1 MKYKVNLRNAFIAP
15 EGYYWVSADFSG
27 QELRIVSAIVFNEYK
42 CSALLDV
49 FKEERERPY
58 LIREDNEE
66 KYENPYT
73 DLHLVAALG
82 LNKELQKIEPW
93 KVAKMAKGGLDGINY
108 RQQGKII
115 NFSVIYGKGAEGFA
129 SDFNMSLEE
138 AEVVLSNYFLKF
150 PGLKKW
156 LDYHSEASKITNRIR
171 TIGNR
176 LIFVGEDN
184 AKGASNANAVG
195 RKGPNAIIQGT
206 GNIMIKLA
214 LAYIADNKDLEDI
227 IFPASICVHDEI
239 NLLVPGPKPKIEI
252 IEGDKEDI
260 IKLHIPKEVEEKA
273 NLIKSLMEEAQ
284 SYLLSP
290 LINEPFPSK
299 ASVNIGLSWIH

>member
-58 LIREDNEE
+58 LIDDTGMS
-66 KYENPYT
+66 YENPYT
-73 DLHLVAALG
+73 DLHLVAAIG
-82 LNKELQKIEPW
+82 LNKALESIEPW
-93 KVAKMAKGGLDGINY
+93 NVAKMAKGGLDGINY
-108 RQQGKII
+108 RQLGKII
-115 NFSVIYGKGAEGFA
+115 NFSTIYGKGAEGFA
-129 SDFNMSLEE
+129 SDFGMSIEE
-138 AEVVLSNYFLKF
+138 AEVVLNNYFKKF

-156 LDYHSEASKITNRIR
+156 LDYHSESSKITNRIR
-171 TIGNR
+171 TVGNR

-184 AKGASNANAVG
+184 AKGASNANAIG

-206 GNIMIKLA
+206 GNIMIKLG
-214 LAYIADNKDLEDI
+214 LKYIEEDPRLQDI

-239 NLLVPGPKPKIEI
+239 NLLVPGPPPNMNV
-252 IEGDKEDI
+252 IEGEKEDTLKI
-260 IKLHIPKEVEEKA
+260 VIPEEVKNKA

-290 LINEPFPSK
+290 LINEDFPSK